1 MVSGG
6 EREQNDEKVDGRWR
20 PSGEEIQ
27 AFHHSSRFLRGFHP
41 RPFLT
46 EIPAVPFLPRQ
57 PETKNEERNR
67 VISCLTIAEL
77 GRRSDKAGRFV
88 DCSRKMSSP
97 WWRNDARSY
106 RGSECHPE
114 CRGHFRD

>member
-27 AFHHSSRFLRGFHP
+27 AFHHSSRFLRGLHP

-57 PETKNEERNR
+57 PETKNKERNR
-67 VISCLTIAEL
+67 VISCLTIVEL
-77 GRRSDKAGRFV
+77 GRRPTKRVVLLTALGKV
-88 DCSRKMSSP
+88 SSL
-97 WWRNDARSY
+97 
-106 RGSECHPE
+106 EK
-114 CRGHFRD
+114 

>member
-27 AFHHSSRFLRGFHP
+27 AFHHSSPFLRGLHP

-46 EIPAVPFLPRQ
+46 ETPAVPFLPRQ
-57 PETKNEERNR
+57 PETKKRAIVMPDDCR
-67 VISCLTIAEL
+67 VGKAA
-77 GRRSDKAGRFV
+77 DKAGRFALTA
-88 DCSRKMSSP
+88 P
-97 WWRNDARSY
+97 
-106 RGSECHPE
+106 GE
-114 CRGHFRD
+114 